1 MDSNDRERIDEAQK
15 ELQEMVKFYLFMLDN
30 VFLIYIL
37 LKLEVYV
44 QLDALEKLIKIWHIF
59 GIQKHTKK
67 TCSFFSSKNAAN
79 YNAFLLIFSVEHK
92 NLISE

>member
-1 MDSNDRERIDEAQK
+1 
-15 ELQEMVKFYLFMLDN
+15 MLYN

-37 LKLEVYV
+37 LKLEAYV
-44 QLDALEKLIKIWHIF
+44 QLNALEKLIKIWHNF

-67 TCSFFSSKNAAN
+67 TCSLFSSKNAAN
-79 YNAFLLIFSVEHK
+79 FKAFFLIFSVEHK